1 MSKIVTDQ
9 QVNGINLLRKSKV
22 AAAQDVQLIIYIGQ
36 TEPQSPHRPPT
47 PPIKTPTPSHP
58 TLLATQPAPYPLLFK
73 QSSDMIYAKQAN
85 SSKENN
91 PPTATQLAPYPLPFK
106 QSSDM
111 TYAKQANSNKENTE
125 SPTPTTSHPT
135 LPATLVSPLVV
146 IFSTPHPTHPA
157 PYTL

>member
-58 TLLATQPAPYPLLFK
+58 TLLATQPAPDPVLFK
-73 QSSDMIYAKQAN
+73 QSSDMI
-85 SSKENN
+85 
-91 PPTATQLAPYPLPFK
+91 
-106 QSSDM
+106 
-111 TYAKQANSNKENTE
+111 YAKQANSNKENTE
-125 SPTPTTSHPT
+125 SPTPTTSDPT